1 MKSVGKVLI
10 ALLTLVFAWFS
21 INTVLAAET
30 YPPPPSD
37 SFYAEDYTG
46 TLSVETKKHINAIGY
61 ALDQK
66 THAQVVVVMVATVP
80 DGDLESYAN
89 GLFRSRGLG
98 DKEKNNGLL
107 LLVSMKDRKARI
119 EVGYGLEGAMNDA
132 KAGRLLDTFLIPA
145 FKEGDYSR
153 GVQDTYDNMVQQ
165 VMKEYGLA
173 SLDGL
178 SSPAVKEDSGFTM
191 EDFLTPLV
199 LLILLVID
207 WIFLGGRLT
216 RLILFL
222 LFAGRGGGR
231 GGGGFGG
238 SGRGGSS
245 GGGGASRG
253 W

>member
-10 ALLTLVFAWFS
+10 ALLTLVFTWFS

-66 THAQVVVVMVATVP
+66 THAQVVVIMVATVP

-107 LLVSMKDRKARI
+107 LLVSMKD
-119 EVGYGLEGAMNDA
+119 
-132 KAGRLLDTFLIPA
+132 
-145 FKEGDYSR
+145 
-153 GVQDTYDNMVQQ
+153 
-165 VMKEYGLA
+165 
-173 SLDGL
+173 
-178 SSPAVKEDSGFTM
+178 
-191 EDFLTPLV
+191 
-199 LLILLVID
+199 
-207 WIFLGGRLT
+207 
-216 RLILFL
+216 
-222 LFAGRGGGR
+222 
-231 GGGGFGG
+231 
-238 SGRGGSS
+238 
-245 GGGGASRG
+245 
-253 W
+253 

>member
-89 GLFRSRGLG
+89 GPFSKPG
-98 DKEKNNGLL
+98 
-107 LLVSMKDRKARI
+107 
-119 EVGYGLEGAMNDA
+119 
-132 KAGRLLDTFLIPA
+132 P
-145 FKEGDYSR
+145 
-153 GVQDTYDNMVQQ
+153 
-165 VMKEYGLA
+165 
-173 SLDGL
+173 
-178 SSPAVKEDSGFTM
+178 
-191 EDFLTPLV
+191 
-199 LLILLVID
+199 
-207 WIFLGGRLT
+207 W
-216 RLILFL
+216 
-222 LFAGRGGGR
+222 
-231 GGGGFGG
+231 
-238 SGRGGSS
+238 
-245 GGGGASRG
+245 
-253 W
+253 

>member
-1 MKSVGKVLI
+1 MKSIGRALIVLLCLI
-10 ALLTLVFAWFS
+10 FAWISTAF
-21 INTVLAAET
+21 AADT
-30 YPPPPSD
+30 YPPLPSE

-46 TLSVETKKHINAIGY
+46 TLSQETKKHINELGY

-66 THAQVVVVMVATVP
+66 THAQVVVVMVSHVP

-89 GLFRSRGLG
+89 GLFRNRGFG

-132 KAGRLLDTFLIPA
+132 KAGRLLDTSLIPA
-145 FKEGDYSR
+145 FKEGNYSK
-153 GVQDTYDNMVQQ
+153 GVQDTYDGMVRE
-165 VMKEYGLA
+165 VMREYGLT

-178 SSPAVKEDSGFTM
+178 SSPPPKDNSSFTL
-191 EDFLTPLV
+191 EDFMTPLI
-199 LLILLVID
+199 LIILLVVD
-207 WIFLGGRLT
+207 WALLGGRLT

-222 LFAGRGGGR
+222 LFMGRGGGH